1 MNSLS
6 IEYTGNNIVLTLE
19 RNDFSDDFL
28 RSFIRKWEVE
38 KLAQQAQIDESVL
51 EIADEINREWWER
64 NKSRFLDL

>member
-1 MNSLS
+1 MNSLR
-6 IEYTGNNIVLTLE
+6 IEYTGNNIVLTFE

-64 NKSRFLDL
+64 NKYNILDS